1 MLLNRWLII
10 PLMKITLTL
19 TIFLLSISTAHAKK
33 RVTCS
38 MFNTQAEAQ
47 RYFDA
52 GKRGS
57 RALDRDK
64 DGEPCECL
72 KGGSAYGRSVCSR
85 WRKKYGKR

>member
-1 MLLNRWLII
+1 MKLTILI
-10 PLMKITLTL
+10 
-19 TIFLLSISTAHAKK
+19 TIFLLSISTVHAKK
-33 RVTCS
+33 RVSCK

-72 KGGSAYGRSVCSR
+72 KGGSAYGKSVCR
-85 WRKKYGKR
+85 QWRKKYGK